1 MDGEEWV
8 GSSDT
13 ACHRRARASAVR
25 STQHSTRAA
34 FQQATIWRRD
44 EADRKTA
51 SASTGFDAALCD
63 NRIAPYSR
71 AMDLKWLAEQLARPG
86 YSQAGLARALGKD
99 AAAANR
105 MLKGE
110 RLIKL
115 NELPAIIGY
124 LGVAPPPG
132 DPVTAMVPIRRVHD
146 PAHPDV
152 PVWAS
157 AEAGQ
162 DGAMVLVSEP
172 IDYIRRSE
180 RMQGVKSPF
189 AFYMIGGSMSPAIEH
204 GDQVVVNPALP
215 IRTGGDCV
223 FIHEESG
230 SLHALVKRLL
240 RVTADHWRVRQYNPP
255 KDFDLPKKKW
265 PRAQMISEKRYC

>member
-1 MDGEEWV
+1 
-8 GSSDT
+8 
-13 ACHRRARASAVR
+13 
-25 STQHSTRAA
+25 
-34 FQQATIWRRD
+34 
-44 EADRKTA
+44 
-51 SASTGFDAALCD
+51 
-63 NRIAPYSR
+63 
-71 AMDLKWLAEQLARPG
+71 MDLKWLADQLNRPG

-99 AAAANR
+99 AAAVNR

-110 RLIKL
+110 RLIKV

-146 PAHPDV
+146 PSHPDV

-157 AEAGQ
+157 GEAGQ
-162 DGAMVLVSEP
+162 DGAMVLTSEP

-189 AFYMIGGSMSPAIEH
+189 AFYMIGASMSPAIEH

-223 FIHEESG
+223 FIHDESG
-230 SLHALVKRLL
+230 TLRALVKRLL

-265 PRAQMISEKRYC
+265 PKAQMISEKRYG